1 MDMDGTMHIFCGT
14 PEYLAPEILQGS
26 TYSPAVDRWG
36 LGTVLFET
44 LHGLLQQSGDVQQI
58 INAPLKLAAAVSST
72 AQSLL
77 TGLLER
83 GCSKR
88 LGWIHDFASPAMSAM
103 WIPSLRYNPS
113 QPL

>member
-44 LHGLLQQSGDVQQI
+44 LHGLVRNDTVVRFFFFDE
-58 INAPLKLAAAVSST
+58 PVCR
-72 AQSLL
+72 
-77 TGLLER
+77 ER
-83 GCSKR
+83 TVG
-88 LGWIHDFASPAMSAM
+88 
-103 WIPSLRYNPS
+103 
-113 QPL
+113 

>member
-1 MDMDGTMHIFCGT
+1 MSI
-14 PEYLAPEILQGS
+14 PLSPILQ
-26 TYSPAVDRWG
+26 
-36 LGTVLFET
+36 
-44 LHGLLQQSGDVQQI
+44 LQQSGDVQQI

-88 LGWIHDFASPAMSAM
+88 LGWIHDFVSIDVPNSGKTHFE
-103 WIPSLRYNPS
+103 PNN
-113 QPL
+113 